1 VLQVRWSNKFIFRNI
16 QPLLDD
22 YIKIFKLIYYIYYY
36 FIFMRKETIK
46 IVAIGDGT
54 VGKTCI
60 LVRYRDDSFPKNYI
74 PTIVENYPKELKLP
88 GIVV

>member
-1 VLQVRWSNKFIFRNI
+1 
-16 QPLLDD
+16 
-22 YIKIFKLIYYIYYY
+22 
-36 FIFMRKETIK
+36 MRKETIK